1 MRSFYIVFAF
11 VAMLSSGVCKQD
23 AAAVQEGA
31 SQETSAQNTGAAAQ
45 ESSKLSDG
53 SAAATGGHD
62 YTFLTDK
69 LFHYKAAFGGAN
81 KGGEQPY
88 KDEWIDLDANGT
100 YKAGKLKQETHTGK
114 WTYSHETKLL
124 FLKPDVNTF
133 PMSEWKVMYNNQM
146 MVWVGTQTYGNNATQ
161 IQLARSDVMP

>member
-1 MRSFYIVFAF
+1 MRSFYIHFSIVLLLGTIA
-11 VAMLSSGVCKQD
+11 CKQEATTD
-23 AAAVQEGA
+23 QEGA
-31 SQETSAQNTGAAAQ
+31 TQSVPGQNTTGAAQ

-69 LFHYKAAFGGAN
+69 LFHYKAAFGGT

-88 KDEWIDLDANGT
+88 KDEWIDLDANGS
-100 YKAGKLKQETHTGK
+100 YKAGKLKQQTHTGK
-114 WTYSHETKLL
+114 WTYNHETKLL